1 MQLSVKVMVEQKIM
15 RNLKTDLALFS
26 LLIVLIAGSNS
37 VFASKLSE
45 AANSMAP
52 GEWRSFD
59 TQGFTRDLVNACGA
73 ATFITDYAR
82 DAVWNPYSREVHF
95 VGQGH
100 YACQKHIRYNENDN
114 TWYEVSRAGYESVGI
129 GHAYEH
135 NTIDPATGTI
145 YYAKYNSRVI
155 LKYENGSW
163 SSLPDFPDSPA
174 ITKAIEYFPE
184 MNGLIVVDPE
194 AGIWLFSEI
203 TKNWK
208 KLSNPVEMGPYHVFA
223 EYSPVH
229 KVIIFGGGNGSTK
242 VNKLDANGNVFIDNI
257 ANSPG
262 ELGTRHDQGLVQA
275 DTSTGNFLAFM
286 SDNTQ
291 YVYDVPSNT
300 WSLVGNKPISIAS
313 TVSAAIPEYNVI
325 LFASADD
332 GVHLYKLGAS
342 SGTLPP
348 APTIPVAPTNLKIK

>member
-1 MQLSVKVMVEQKIM
+1 MLEPKIM
-15 RNLKTDLALFS
+15 RKLKKDAALF
-26 LLIVLIAGSNS
+26 VLFIILMITGNS

-45 AANSMAP
+45 AASSMAP
-52 GEWRSFD
+52 GEWKSFD

-82 DAVWNPYSREVHF
+82 DAVWNPFSREVHF
-95 VGQGH
+95 IGQGH
-100 YACQKHIRYNENDN
+100 YACQKHIRYSENDN

-135 NTIDPATGTI
+135 NTINPATGTI
-145 YYAKYNSRVI
+145 YYAKYNSKVI
-155 LKYENGSW
+155 LKYENGAW
-163 SSLPDFPDSPA
+163 TSLPDFPDSPA

-184 MNGLIVVDPE
+184 MNGLVVVDPD
-194 AGIWLFSEI
+194 AGIWLFSEV
-203 TKNWK
+203 TKSWK
-208 KLSNPVEMGPYHVFA
+208 KLSNPVEMGPYHGFA
-223 EYSPVH
+223 EYSPVY

-242 VNKLDANGNVFIDNI
+242 INKLDANGTVHVDNI

-262 ELGTRHDQGLVQA
+262 ELGARGDQGLVQV
-275 DTSTGNFLAFM
+275 DTSTGDFLAFM

-300 WSLVGNKPISIAS
+300 WSLIGNKAISIAS
-313 TVSAAIPEYNVI
+313 TISAVIPEYNVV

-332 GVHLYKLGAS
+332 GVHLYKLSDS
-342 SGTLPP
+342 SSSMPN
-348 APTIPVAPTNLKIK
+348 APTIPAAPTNLKLN